1 MGMMQHNSAGRERAF
16 VIVLLLLGTLI
27 VFGVLYASHPRD
39 VSRQV
44 RAASKPHRNV
54 DRSHRDNRP

>member
-1 MGMMQHNSAGRERAF
+1 MGVMQHNSAGRERAF

-27 VFGVLYASHPRD
+27 VFGVLYASHSRN
-39 VSRQV
+39 VYRQV
-44 RAASKPHRNV
+44 RAASKPHQNV